1 MIYRFSTLILGAWL
15 TLGSF
20 NLNAQGFSVVIDS
33 VEVQAGDTV
42 CVPVRAKGFVDI
54 IAFQYFL
61 AWDNQVLAFVRTQNF
76 NLPGWSASD
85 FIIYVPTNI
94 LVVTWDDPNF
104 LCIDR
109 ADGEILYEVCFTAI
123 GALSSSTS
131 IVPTG
136 SGGPPTFGSEEAY
149 NCLGQEVWN
158 STSNDTGF
166 VKIVASTSTFNAPK
180 NEAFSFQLSPNPT
193 ASSAQVVFQSPGTG
207 STILLVTDA
216 LVRIVYEQKAT
227 VNMGENRFEIPA
239 SALNVKGMYQVSLQT
254 AQGISSKI
262 LSVY

>member
-61 AWDNQVLAFVRTQNF
+61 AWDKQVLTFVRTQNF

-85 FIIYVPTNI
+85 FIIYPPTNS
-94 LVVTWDDPNF
+94 LAVTWDDPNF

-109 ADGEILYEVCFTAI
+109 ADGEILYEVCFKAI
-123 GALSSSTS
+123 GPLGSFTS
-131 IVPTG
+131 IVP
-136 SGGPPTFGSEEAY
+136 SDSVGPPTFGSEEAY
-149 NCLGQEVWN
+149 NCLAQNIWDDSGNVN
-158 STSNDTGF
+158 GF
-166 VKIVASTSTFNAPK
+166 VKIVAPTSTFNAPK

-193 ASSAQVVFQSPGTG
+193 ASSAQVIFQSPGIG
-207 STILLVTDA
+207 STILVVTDA
-216 LVRIVYEQKAT
+216 LGRIVYEQKAT
-227 VNMGENRFEIPA
+227 VNIGENRFEIPA
-239 SALNVKGMYQVSLQT
+239 SALNARGMYQVTLQT
-254 AQGISSKI
+254 DKGISGQK
-262 LSVY
+262 LSVH